1 MYSSYNNVLKLG
13 LIILYCVI
21 FIKNI
26 EYFLFSFLAI
36 CIHELA
42 HIIFLKISGVS
53 VANFKVSFL
62 GFEIDL
68 REKKYINK
76 ELIVYFVGSLSNI
89 WIGILFFVI
98 KTVFS
103 VEIFDKFIIVN
114 FAIGFVNLIPVF
126 PLDGAIILKNILFR
140 KFRLN
145 TAMFISIF
153 VSVFLSIIILIF
165 ITNLFLKLSFINIT
179 YVVVFIFVII
189 STYREYKLFIS
200 TFIVS
205 KIDYKKYL
213 FSKDKYLKTVLIS
226 VTYDVELL
234 ELIRLYKF
242 SRFLVFCFL
251 DDELKVIGMMNEF
264 NVLECYKKFG
274 NITIREYYEKSL
286 K

>member
-1 MYSSYNNVLKLG
+1 MYSDYRILKFI

-26 EYFLFSFLAI
+26 EYVLFSVLAI

-42 HIIFLKISGVS
+42 HIVFLKISGVS
-53 VANFKVSFL
+53 IVNFKVSFL
-62 GFEIDL
+62 GFEIYL
-68 REKKYINK
+68 REKKCINR

-89 WIGILFFVI
+89 LIGILFLVI
-98 KTVFS
+98 KNIFT

-114 FAIGFVNLIPVF
+114 FVIGFVNLIPVF

-145 TAMFISIF
+145 TAVFISIF
-153 VSVFLSIIILIF
+153 VSVFLAIIILIF
-165 ITNLFLKLSFINIT
+165 IMSLFLKFSFINIT
-179 YVVVFIFVII
+179 YVVVFIFVIV
-189 STYREYKLFIS
+189 STYKEYRLFIS
-200 TFIVS
+200 TFVVS

-213 FSKDKYLKTVLIS
+213 FLKEKYLKTVLIS
-226 VTYDVELL
+226 VTYDTELL
-234 ELIRLYKF
+234 DLIRLYKF
-242 SRFLVFCFL
+242 SRFSVFCFL
-251 DDELKVIGMMNEF
+251 DGELKIIGMMNEF

-274 NITIREYYEKSL
+274 NITIRKYYEKNL